1 MFFHPKRF
9 ISAGTV
15 SFRYFSCIR
24 LIMPFSF
31 LPKSARLRRRPL
43 QNLTQERA
51 GRARPL
57 QLFIER
63 GAAPLARAHSAAVG
77 QGVVADAGVLSA
89 ISANH
94 LDVGSVHRA
103 FFFDDAT
110 LDVLRRVRPGMPL
123 DNVGM
128 LDDDRVLP
136 RIDRKHAAAFAGIA
150 AAQYADVIALAN
162 ADGVALCAFVYACHD
177 LPDLRCE

>member
-1 MFFHPKRF
+1 
-9 ISAGTV
+9 
-15 SFRYFSCIR
+15 
-24 LIMPFSF
+24 MPLSS
-31 LPKSARLRRRPL
+31 LPKPGRLRRRL
-43 QNLTQERA
+43 QKLNPRT
-51 GRARPL
+51 GRASRPL

-63 GAAPLARAHSAAVG
+63 GATPLACAHSAAVG
-77 QGVVADAGVLSA
+77 QGVVADAGVLAA

-103 FFFDDAT
+103 FFFDDAA
-110 LDVLRRVRPGMPL
+110 LDVFRRVRPGMPL